1 MAKSLFASVVP
12 ACTLS
17 TQPEGKRRTLLP
29 QAFASARQHGKRKCL
44 MYTKW

>member
-17 TQPEGKRRTLLP
+17 TYPEGKRRTLLR
-29 QAFASARQHGKRKCL
+29 QAFTSAPWHVKTGP
-44 MYTKW
+44 MYTKR

>member
-17 TQPEGKRRTLLP
+17 TYPEGKRQTLLH
-29 QAFASARQHGKRKCL
+29 QAFTFVPWYAKKGP